1 MPDTFVNDPLSR
13 NLKHEIAALFGSARN
28 VGLLALLALL
38 AGLSGPFGTYEA
50 LSPLDRHLYWLLV
63 VIGTAT
69 AGHLTGTAVEHGLGR
84 LDWPAPWRVAMASV
98 LTTLPVFAVIA
109 LVLLGFG
116 FRPDASELLVLL
128 AQCAA
133 VVGGVTVVQH
143 LVARANRPTALPAV
157 PRLMARLPHAKR
169 GRIIR
174 LAAQDH
180 YVEVVTAKGRS
191 LIAMRFGD
199 AMAEASPEPG
209 LQVHRSHWVALHA
222 IAGRA
227 RSGDRS
233 GIRLSDHSIIP
244 IGRTFRSAV
253 RQKGI

>member
-1 MPDTFVNDPLSR
+1 MHEIDVNDPLAR
-13 NLKHEIAALFGSARN
+13 RLRREIAALLGSPRN
-28 VGLLALLALL
+28 IGLLVLLALL

-69 AGHLTGTAVEHGLGR
+69 TGHLTGTAVEHGLSR
-84 LDWPAPWRVAMASV
+84 LDWPAHWRVAAAAA

-109 LVLLGFG
+109 AVLHGFG
-116 FRPDASELLVLL
+116 FRPDASELFVLF
-128 AQCAA
+128 AQCAT
-133 VVGGVTVVQH
+133 VVGGVTLVQH
-143 LVARANRPTALPAV
+143 LVARKIRPTALPAA
-157 PRLMARLPHAKR
+157 PKLMARVPHARR

-180 YVEVVTAKGRS
+180 YVEVVTARGRS
-191 LIAMRFGD
+191 LIAMRFQD

-227 RSGDRS
+227 RVGDRS
-233 GIRLSDHSIIP
+233 GIRLSDDFVVP